1 MEKILFR
8 RMSIVFAGLTLLLF
22 GIISVVIFTQQ
33 SEAAIDDLEQML
45 IQVEQSY
52 ENSQKSTQELTE
64 ELREEYIHKARA
76 VDFILEHDIQKEHT
90 SDELKQIRDL
100 MEVTEIYLIN
110 ANGIVEHSS
119 DEKSEGLD
127 LNNYTQDE
135 AAVILGLLK
144 TEDVNAVAID
154 MQAESLIEKNAV
166 IYIGIKASRDE
177 YEIVQ
182 IAIDHQILEEALKP
196 TRIEWIISQT
206 PSIFSKALFVVSRE
220 TGEVTGITANNDQ
233 EVNLQGADTPQK
245 FVEELDHY
253 TEGGLA
259 TINGKIR
266 YMKTCNMGD
275 EILAAYVDSERVHM
289 AARIQLIYS
298 FGIICIVMIF
308 VMLVLRYHI
317 REYVL
322 KDLKAIE
329 HNVQALVGSDYE
341 VEFSTEHDTEFRT
354 ISKVLN
360 NWRDSYRHKEDRM
373 SRIMNAVNENVGV
386 FECLYSIGQN
396 FFSNNLQLILGTDNA
411 MWQKVSRTPGSFQTY
426 IDSLMQMEET
436 EGCIYVNG
444 QYLKISVF
452 NNDDACY
459 GMVMNKTE
467 EVLHNKKIKEQAET
481 DPLTGLINR
490 NGFEK
495 RVQMHLVEKPQQ
507 GMLLIFDLDHF
518 KAVNDAQGHP
528 EGDRVLRV
536 FANALQAFFG
546 KDDIVGRIGGD
557 EFVVFMDENVSL
569 QTIESK
575 MQAFLTQFFSHLKE
589 YHEKYGLSAS
599 VGIAYV
605 DHTITD
611 YESLYRCADVALYI
625 AKDNGKNSFYVNKQT
640 LRNSNGKN
648 EISEQL

>member
-8 RMSIVFAGLTLLLF
+8 RMSIIFAVLTLLLF
-22 GIISVVIFTQQ
+22 GVISVVIFTKQ
-33 SEAAIDDLEQML
+33 SEDAIEDLEQML
-45 IQVEQSY
+45 IQAEQSY

-76 VDFILEHDIQKEHT
+76 VDFILEHDTQQEHT
-90 SDELKQIRDL
+90 SEELKRIRDL
-100 MEVTEIYLIN
+100 MEVSEIYLIN
-110 ANGIVEHSS
+110 ANGIVEYSS

-135 AAVILGLLK
+135 ATVILGLLQ

-154 MQAESLIEKNAV
+154 MQAESLVKNDAV

-182 IAIDHQILEEALKP
+182 IAIDHKLLEEELKP

-206 PSIFSKALFVVSRE
+206 PSISSKALFVVDRQ
-220 TGEVTGITANNDQ
+220 TGEVEGITANNDQ
-233 EVNLQGADTPQK
+233 EVNLQGADTPQE
-245 FVEELDHY
+245 FVEQLDHY
-253 TEGGLA
+253 IEGGPV
-259 TINGKIR
+259 TINGKFR

-275 EILAAYVDSERVHM
+275 KILVAYVDAGYVHV
-289 AARIQLIYS
+289 AASIQLAYS
-298 FGIICIVMIF
+298 FGIICIVMIL

-329 HNVQALVGSDYE
+329 RNVQALVGSDYE

-360 NWRDSYRHKEDRM
+360 NWRDSYRHKEERM

-396 FFSNNLQLILGTDNA
+396 FFSNNLQLILGTDND
-411 MWQKVSRTPGSFQTY
+411 MWQKVSRTPGSFQSY
-426 IDSLMQMEET
+426 IDSLMQTEET

-452 NNDDACY
+452 NSDDACY

-481 DPLTGLINR
+481 DQLTGLINR

-518 KAVNDAQGHP
+518 KAVNDAKGHP
-528 EGDRVLRV
+528 EGDRVLRI
-536 FANALQAFFG
+536 FANELQAFFRS
-546 KDDIVGRIGGD
+546 DDIVGRIGGD
-557 EFVVFMDENVSL
+557 EFVVFMDQSVALSA
-569 QTIESK
+569 IESRMQTFLNQICNK
-575 MQAFLTQFFSHLKE
+575 MKE

-599 VGIAYV
+599 IGIAYV

-625 AKDNGKNSFYVNKQT
+625 AKDSGKNSFYVNKQT
-640 LRNSNGKN
+640 LRNSNEKIKSADN
-648 EISEQL
+648 